1 MYHFWKWKGRMHS
14 DTKKRHSKKL
24 SAPQNMKKITAK
36 DYLKVIEWSNEDKC
50 FIGSAPPLIGPCCH
64 GKTEAEVLP
73 QLSTIVAEWIK
84 IYNEDGL
91 PLPRSATGEYS
102 GKFLLR
108 TGKELHRFLAIRAL
122 QSGESLNN
130 FIVKQLR
137 ASSGGNVLDTPKKG
151 KREPRKS
158 LAHA

>member
-1 MYHFWKWKGRMHS
+1 
-14 DTKKRHSKKL
+14 
-24 SAPQNMKKITAK
+24 MKKITAK

-64 GKTEAEVLP
+64 GKTEEEVLL
-73 QLSTIVAEWIK
+73 QLNTIVAEWID
-84 IYNEDGL
+84 IYNEDGRTL
-91 PLPRSATGEYS
+91 PSSSTGEYS

-122 QSGESLNN
+122 QSGDSLNN

-137 ASSGGNVLDTPKKG
+137 APSPESALDRPKKR
-151 KREPRKS
+151 KKVPRQS
-158 LAHA
+158 LARV